1 MKFFNIRH
9 IFSSKKSFLGE
20 KSLLFSKKF
29 GAFGVKTCGFIKK
42 IGAPLLVGSPFSI
55 SDHDRIFGHTFSE
68 KFMEN
73 FQSWVKVGKSFVFDQ
88 C

>member
-1 MKFFNIRH
+1 MKTKEDE
-9 IFSSKKSFLGE
+9 IFQYTPYILFKKSFLGE

-42 IGAPLLVGSPFSI
+42 IGAPLLVGSSLSI

-73 FQSWVKVGKSFVFDQ
+73 FQSWV
-88 C
+88 